1 MAKQPDLLSVVSKL
15 PDATSGKKN
24 WMQRLQAQHPTLYG
38 EVIALLDA
46 HIDGDR
52 AVRAKLPTETAFC
65 QWLSPTLA
73 VHGFA
78 VGPQTVHQLFRRRR
92 SERNGT

>member
-1 MAKQPDLLSVVSKL
+1 MAKTDLLSVVSKL

-24 WMQRLQAQHPTLYG
+24 WIDKLRTQHPALYA
-38 EVIALLDA
+38 EVIALMDA

-52 AVRAKLPTETAFC
+52 AVRAKLPSETAFC

-73 VHGFA
+73 ERGFSVA
-78 VGPQTVHQLFRRRR
+78 PTTVHQLFRRRR